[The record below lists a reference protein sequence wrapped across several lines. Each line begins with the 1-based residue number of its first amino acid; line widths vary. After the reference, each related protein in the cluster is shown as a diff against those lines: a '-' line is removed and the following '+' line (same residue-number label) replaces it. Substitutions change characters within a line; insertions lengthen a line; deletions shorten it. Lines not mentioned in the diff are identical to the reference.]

1 MGTRTLPREGREMGL
16 REIRESKREEAMAL
30 VRRFDKNTMCEVLG
44 VSYPTYCKLEED
56 PRLMTVVQQEK
67 AAEWL
72 GVRPGALIA

>member
-1 MGTRTLPREGREMGL
+1 MALK
-16 REIRESKREEAMAL
+16 EIRERKREEAMAL

-56 PRLMTVVQQEK
+56 PRLMTVEQQQR

-72 GVRPGALIA
+72 GVRPGALVA